1 MKGRRTPP
9 ATRAPETGPMRKDM
23 MVNVDPESTAR
34 RPPLALIILL
44 TLKVVFRLIGMVTA
58 ESLNFDVLQIIF
70 AYLSVPDLASVSQV
84 NRSFLAG
91 VLPKLYRSIGFYLN
105 QAKRYPR
112 VGHCCSALFIAVDN
126 FQ

>member
-1 MKGRRTPP
+1 
-9 ATRAPETGPMRKDM
+9 
-23 MVNVDPESTAR
+23 
-34 RPPLALIILL
+34 
-44 TLKVVFRLIGMVTA
+44 MVTA

-91 VLPKLYRSIGFYLN
+91 VLPRLYRTIGFYLN

-112 VGHCCSALFIAVDN
+112 VGYYHLVPLIAVDS

>member
-1 MKGRRTPP
+1 MGVSQRTDE
-9 ATRAPETGPMRKDM
+9 AGSDTHGSRSQE
-23 MVNVDPESTAR
+23 
-34 RPPLALIILL
+34 
-44 TLKVVFRLIGMVTA
+44 MVTA

-91 VLPKLYRSIGFYLN
+91 VLPRLYRSIGFHLN

-112 VGHCCSALFIAVDN
+112 VGYRHSLPLVIVN
-126 FQ
+126 SFQ

>member
-1 MKGRRTPP
+1 MV
-9 ATRAPETGPMRKDM
+9 
-23 MVNVDPESTAR
+23 VNVDPESTAR
-34 RPPLALIILL
+34 LVSCGSCNSRPLCVPWCNTGLAQE
-44 TLKVVFRLIGMVTA
+44 MVTA

-91 VLPKLYRSIGFYLN
+91 ALPRLYRSLGFYLN

-112 VGHCCSALFIAVDN
+112 VGYRHSSPSIFS
-126 FQ
+126 